1 MSTTLSA
8 SPVIASVP
16 DTSGRTWACATAS
29 AFAGGLLLGVLT
41 NLVQGWLPGAWNQIA
56 NSGAV
61 WSVAAFVAGALLA
74 RKVGLPAAAVVG
86 LFAESG
92 LVVGYYAYAEVARD
106 GMGSLFAPLVWLGMA
121 FVAGPL
127 FGVAGFGWRGISPR
141 HRVIGLA
148 ALAGVFGTEAIHY
161 AWVLHYAPQAWA
173 CLAVLVLVPL
183 LMGRTHRER
192 ALTLLTAIPFS
203 LLAYFIFYKLILT
216 TLLG

>member
-1 MSTTLSA
+1 MSA

-16 DTSGRTWACATAS
+16 DTSKRAWARATAS

-41 NLVQGWLPGAWNQIA
+41 NLLQGWLPGTWNQIA

-61 WSVAAFVAGALLA
+61 WSVAAFAAGALLA
-74 RKVGLPAAAVVG
+74 RKAGLPVAAVAG

-92 LVVGYYAYAEVARD
+92 LVVGYYGYAEVARD

-127 FGVAGFGWRGISPR
+127 FGAAGFGWRGADRR

-161 AWVLHYAPQAWA
+161 AWILHYAPQAWA

-192 ALTLLTAIPFS
+192 VLALLTAIPFS
-203 LLAYFIFYKLILT
+203 LLAYLVFYELILT

>member
-1 MSTTLSA
+1 MSA
-8 SPVIASVP
+8 APVNVSVP
-16 DTSGRTWACATAS
+16 DTSGRAWAYATAS

-41 NLVQGWLPGAWNQIA
+41 NLLQGWLPGAWNQIV

-61 WSVAAFVAGALLA
+61 WSVAAFIAGALLA
-74 RKVGLPAAAVVG
+74 RQVGLPAAAVAG

-92 LVVGYYAYAEVARD
+92 LVVGYYAYAEVGRD

-121 FVAGPL
+121 FIAGPL
-127 FGVAGFGWRGISPR
+127 FGVAGFAWRGVSPR
-141 HRVIGLA
+141 HRVVGLA

-161 AWVLHYAPQAWA
+161 AWVLHYVPEAWA
-173 CLAVLVLVPL
+173 CLALLVLVPL

-203 LLAYFIFYKLILT
+203 LLAYLVFYKLILT